1 MKRIFLIALVATLIF
16 SGKALAQDWTFAGV
30 RVHTGKDTINKVP
43 RKYGYSWI
51 RKDKEYGANKEL
63 FKKAAKDAYKSD
75 DTYIDFTFKSSKSY
89 NFVAIY
95 NIQYMAGLWKG
106 SKKRKVSY
114 FKFYAGKDESS
125 IEKQITKDSKAQK
138 YLGVQRVE
146 LIDLNQRKNDL
157 NQQAGN
163 PVVGRPVE

>member
-1 MKRIFLIALVATLIF
+1 M
-16 SGKALAQDWTFAGV
+16 AQDWVFAGV

-51 RKDKEYGANKEL
+51 LKDKQYSTNKEL

-89 NFVAIY
+89 RFVAIY

-106 SKKRKVSY
+106 SKKKKVSSY
-114 FKFYAGKDESS
+114 KFYAGKDEAS
-125 IEKQITKDSKAQK
+125 IEKQVAKDSQTHK
-138 YLGVQRVE
+138 YVGVQRVE
-146 LIDLNQRKNDL
+146 LIDLNQRKIEL
-157 NQQAGN
+157 NQQAEN
-163 PVVGRPVE
+163 PVPGRSVN